1 MKNRPEKTVMI
12 AELKAQQGTLTSR
25 LPARAWGSTKLPPP
39 LGRGVDSLAALADER
54 QSER

>member
-39 LGRGVDSLAALADER
+39 FGRGVDSLAALADER